1 MKRIDGVAETKTY
14 IYKNQLIDMEK
25 FGNFTLEEKQVMSD
39 HFEYLK
45 QALKRGQ
52 LILAGPCLDA
62 AFGIVIY
69 RADSME
75 EAQRFMEA
83 DPAIQQGLMTAD
95 LHEYRISLLDGRD

>member
-1 MKRIDGVAETKTY
+1 MKGIDSVAETKTY
-14 IYKNQLIDMEK
+14 IYKNQLVDMGK
-25 FGNFTLEEKQVMSD
+25 FGNFTPDEQQLISD

-45 QALKRGQ
+45 QALKHGQ

-62 AFGIVIY
+62 AFGLVIY

-83 DPAIQQGLMTAD
+83 DPAIQQGLMIAD
-95 LHEYRISLLDGRD
+95 LHEYRISLLEGRD